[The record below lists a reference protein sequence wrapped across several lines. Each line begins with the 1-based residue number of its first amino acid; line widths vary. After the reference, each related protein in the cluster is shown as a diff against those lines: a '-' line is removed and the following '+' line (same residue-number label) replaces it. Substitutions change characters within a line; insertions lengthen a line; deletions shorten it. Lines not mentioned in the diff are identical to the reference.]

1 MDTLLI
7 EITNQKAYQLLKQL
21 EELHII
27 RVLKKKSSEKT
38 VKLSEKYSGKL
49 NLSDTEYANFQQH
62 IKDSRA
68 EWETD
73 I

>member
-7 EITNQKAYQLLKQL
+7 EVTNKKAYQLLKQL

-27 RVLKKKSSEKT
+27 RVLRKK
-38 VKLSEKYSGKL
+38 VAGKLKPSEKYSGTL
-49 NLSDTEYANFQQH
+49 ALTDEEYSSFHEH
-62 IKDSRA
+62 IKQSRN
-68 EWETD
+68 EWESD